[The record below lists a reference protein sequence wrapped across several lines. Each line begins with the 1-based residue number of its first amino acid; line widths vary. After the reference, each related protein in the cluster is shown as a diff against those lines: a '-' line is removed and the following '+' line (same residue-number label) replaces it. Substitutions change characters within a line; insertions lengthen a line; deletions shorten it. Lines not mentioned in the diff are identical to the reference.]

1 MVARVRDL
9 LQPGPAPSKADVV
22 IVGAGITGLALA
34 RELAGRG
41 IRDVAIIERR
51 YPGSGAT
58 GRNVARIRAMQ
69 LTDELTRVAIACQA
83 KYDRMADDLRF
94 NVLFYRLGYAWV
106 LYQQAEVE
114 RMRPIV
120 EMHHALGVHSRVLS
134 PEDTLRRLPVLR
146 GGEPVAG
153 AVLHDDAIVH
163 HDAVVWAHL
172 EHLAASGVRLVA
184 GATVTGIE
192 RGDDGVTGVQTT
204 AGAIST
210 RLVVNATDGW
220 SSELNQLA
228 GVRTPNRP
236 FRREVLV
243 TAPLRRSV
251 DAAITFYQPVEGWF
265 NQTLRG
271 EIVMGVVDP
280 AELAGVDQ
288 QSSFE
293 FLRRTAAVMTRKA
306 PALAGVTVIRQW
318 AGMYDVSPDHLPL
331 VGPTRQ
337 IEGWWQA
344 NGWSGRGM
352 LLAPYLAELLA
363 ARIATGIAHPYLAQF
378 DPDRFDETSSAAD
391 TSGDYYARYKQET
404 TESRPAS
411 QPAPEPEPAQPPYN
425 PDHPRP

>member
-1 MVARVRDL
+1 MAAIADL
-9 LQPGPAPSKADVV
+9 LRPGPAPSSADVV

-34 RELAGRG
+34 RELVARG
-41 IRDVAIIERR
+41 IGDVAIVERS

-83 KYDRMADDLRF
+83 KYERMADDLRF

-106 LYQQAEVE
+106 LYQQAEVD
-114 RMRPIV
+114 RMRAVV
-120 EMHHALGVHSRVLS
+120 EMHHALGLDSRLLS
-134 PEDTLRRLPVLR
+134 PDDALRHLPVLK
-146 GGEPVAG
+146 GGEPVSG

-172 EHLAASGVRLVA
+172 EHLARRGVRLVA
-184 GATVTGIE
+184 GASVIGVD
-192 RGDDGVTGVQTT
+192 RGDSGIGAVQTT
-204 AGAIST
+204 AGTIAT
-210 RLVVNATDGW
+210 RVVVNATDGW
-220 SSELNQLA
+220 SSELNALA

-243 TAPLRRSV
+243 TAPVRRAV
-251 DAAITFYQPVEGWF
+251 DAAVTFYLPVEGWF

-280 AELAGVDQ
+280 GEPAGVDQ
-288 QSSFE
+288 RSSFD

-306 PALAGVTVIRQW
+306 PALAGVAVIRQW

-337 IEGWWQA
+337 LDGWWQA

-352 LLAPYLAELLA
+352 LLAPYLSELLA
-363 ARIATGIAHPYLAQF
+363 ARIATGAAHPHLGPF
-378 DPDRFDETSSAAD
+378 DPDRFDETALGAD
-391 TSGDYYARYKQET
+391 TSGDYYARYA
-404 TESRPAS
+404 RR
-411 QPAPEPEPAQPPYN
+411 EPDAGKG
-425 PDHPRP
+425 